1 MDRLFES
8 PDFEGIPPLSMEV
21 VDEALNR
28 GDVTAAELLMLYF
41 ACATAESEDAGEMS
55 NAAERIADYLLDL
68 AEDEDEEAA
77 MALMALN
84 TLLSDDN
91 SEAGLIVGAE
101 MFRSVTMRSVLR
113 NVIAG
118 RMETE
123 EAAAAV
129 MVINSLTAHH
139 LGVDLDDVDDVD
151 LDELA
156 SMLGVSD
163 LDLDWDDDLD
173 DR

>member
-21 VDEALNR
+21 VDEALHR
-28 GDVTAAELLMLYF
+28 GDITAAELLMLYF
-41 ACATAESEDAGEMS
+41 ACATAEPEDTGEMS
-55 NAAERIADYLLDL
+55 DAAERIADYLLDL

-91 SEAGLIVGAE
+91 SEPALIVGAE

-113 NVIAG
+113 SVIAG

-123 EAAAAV
+123 DAAAAI

-139 LGVDLDDVDDVD
+139 LGVDPDDVDDVD

-156 SMLGVSD
+156 AMLGVSD
-163 LDLDWDDDLD
+163 LDWDDDID

>member
-123 EAAAAV
+123 EAAAAA

-156 SMLGVSD
+156 SMLGVSG
-163 LDLDWDDDLD
+163 LDWDDDLD

>member
-55 NAAERIADYLLDL
+55 NAAKRIADYLLDL

-77 MALMALN
+77 MAL
-84 TLLSDDN
+84 
-91 SEAGLIVGAE
+91 
-101 MFRSVTMRSVLR
+101 
-113 NVIAG
+113 
-118 RMETE
+118 
-123 EAAAAV
+123 
-129 MVINSLTAHH
+129 H
-139 LGVDLDDVDDVD
+139 GVEHPVV
-151 LDELA
+151 
-156 SMLGVSD
+156 
-163 LDLDWDDDLD
+163 
-173 DR
+173 R